1 MEEKP
6 LADSG
11 LGHDLIGAGMPESV
25 QSKYFEGSV
34 DHFVLFIFRQAPEF
48 IVHAVNLL
56 GRTGKVY
63 VNDIIG
69 YEAGQET
76 ERIYSPAGAE
86 LPLRKMT
93 HAHEEWKMPP

>member
-34 DHFVLFIFRQAPEF
+34 DHFVLLIFRQAPEF

-76 ERIYSPAGAE
+76 EETLLTGGGVIAAE
-86 LPLRKMT
+86 KND
-93 HAHEEWKMPP
+93 ACA